1 MKFEIDFNEFN
12 DPNNTPEFFEK
23 IGAEIE
29 YREYESNYYIEL
41 TSLYAMEDLF
51 LKIESILG
59 YNYSCIVG
67 FDSPTIYLTNK
78 V

>member
-1 MKFEIDFNEFN
+1 MKFEIDFNEFD
-12 DPNNTPEFFEK
+12 DPNDTPEFFKE

-29 YREYESNYYIEL
+29 FEGYGSDYYIEL

-67 FDSPTIYLTNK
+67 FDSPTIF
-78 V
+78 